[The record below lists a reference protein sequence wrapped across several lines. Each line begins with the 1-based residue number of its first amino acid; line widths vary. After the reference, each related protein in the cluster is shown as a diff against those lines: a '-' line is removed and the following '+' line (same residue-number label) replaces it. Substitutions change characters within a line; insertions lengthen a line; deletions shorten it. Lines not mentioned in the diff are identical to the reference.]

1 MYFKL
6 AFKNIKKSYKNY
18 VIYFLTLI
26 FGICIFYTF
35 NSIESQSVMMELN
48 EQKQSAFMMAE
59 QLIGYFSVFIA
70 FVLGFLIVYA
80 NNYLIKRRKKEF
92 GIYMTLGME
101 NGSLSK
107 MIFLETLFIGAISL
121 EIGVILGI
129 MLSQAL
135 SVLTAYMFQ
144 VDLTKFQFV
153 FSPLGFKRTVLCFSI
168 IYLVVLIFNFISVRK
183 IKLIDLLTASKRNE
197 KPTIKNLWVS
207 VILFLVSVGILG
219 IAYYKVI
226 HDGIAFASFNAL
238 GLPIL
243 LGCIGTFI
251 FFYSL
256 TGFFLKVIQGNKK
269 FYLIDLNMFVMKQ
282 ISSKINTTF
291 VSLSFICLMLFLAI
305 CTFSGGLGINR
316 AINADLKDLTK
327 FDVTFW
333 SNSGENI
340 ETLLK
345 EKNID
350 ISNIAKED
358 SNMVM
363 YDSGVKYSNFLS
375 KEGMT
380 AMKNYFPVANDNDI
394 LVIGENGYNNTLKL
408 LGKEPVNLKENKYL
422 AVGNIDE
429 MKKWV
434 NESLENGNIDQMKKL
449 VNKSSENGNI
459 DQMKKLVNKS
469 SENGKKINISGKT
482 LEPANKKYENIN
494 LYNFTMKG
502 DILIFVV
509 KDSLLEG
516 LKPVSSRFNMM
527 LKDNSNTKEEL
538 ESIRDQLVESQVYSI
553 TKKEIYDN
561 AAGLGATMAYLG
573 IYLGLI
579 FIITSAVVLAIQQL
593 TESTDNV
600 ERYRLLK
607 EIGVDQKMINKAIF
621 TQVGVYFMLPLSLA
635 IVHSIVGLK
644 ISSTI
649 VGVFGNASIMPN
661 IIITAIIFVI
671 IYGGYFLATYLGAK
685 KNINE
690 RS

>member
-59 QLIGYFSVFIA
+59 QLMGYFSVFIA

-121 EIGVILGI
+121 GIGVVLGI

-168 IYLVVLIFNFISVRK
+168 IYLVVLIFNFISVKK

-219 IAYYKVI
+219 TAYYKVI
-226 HDGIAFASFNAL
+226 HDGIAVASFNVL
-238 GLPIL
+238 GLPIV
-243 LGCIGTFI
+243 LGCVGTFI

-269 FYLIDLNMFVMKQ
+269 FYLRDLNMFVMKQ

-340 ETLLK
+340 EKLLK

-408 LGKEPVNLKENKYL
+408 LGKEPVNLKENQYL

-434 NESLENGNIDQMKKL
+434 NESL
-449 VNKSSENGNI
+449 
-459 DQMKKLVNKS
+459 
-469 SENGKKINISGKT
+469 ENGKKINISGKT

-538 ESIRDQLVESQVYSI
+538 EEVRDQLVESQVYSI

>member
-121 EIGVILGI
+121 GIGVVLGI
-129 MLSQAL
+129 MLSQGL

-269 FYLIDLNMFVMKQ
+269 FYLRDLNMFVMKQ

-340 ETLLK
+340 ENLLK

-363 YDSGVKYSNFLS
+363 YDSKIKYSSFLS

-408 LGKEPVNLKENKYL
+408 LGKEPVNLKENQYL

-434 NESLENGNIDQMKKL
+434 NESLENGNMDQMKEWA
-449 VNKSSENGNI
+449 NN
-459 DQMKKLVNKS
+459 S

-538 ESIRDQLVESQVYSI
+538 ENVRDQLVESQVYSI

>member
-59 QLIGYFSVFIA
+59 QLMGYFSVFIA

-121 EIGVILGI
+121 GIGVVLGI

-269 FYLIDLNMFVMKQ
+269 FYLRDLNMFVMKQ

-340 ETLLK
+340 ESLLK

-363 YDSGVKYSNFLS
+363 YDSEVKYSDFLS

-380 AMKNYFPVANDNDI
+380 AMKNYFPVANDNDT

-408 LGKEPVNLKENKYL
+408 LGKEPVNLKENQYL

-434 NESLENGNIDQMKKL
+434 NESLE
-449 VNKSSENGNI
+449 S
-459 DQMKKLVNKS
+459 
-469 SENGKKINISGKT
+469 GKKINISGKT

-502 DILIFVV
+502 DILILVV
-509 KDSLLEG
+509 KDFLLEG

-538 ESIRDQLVESQVYSI
+538 ENVRDKLVESQVYSI

-579 FIITSAVVLAIQQL
+579 FTITSAVVLAIQQL

-649 VGVFGNASIMPN
+649 VGVFGNASIIPN

>member
-121 EIGVILGI
+121 GIGVVLGI

-269 FYLIDLNMFVMKQ
+269 FYLRDLNMFVMKQ

-340 ETLLK
+340 EKLLK

-363 YDSGVKYSNFLS
+363 YDSEVKYSNFLS

-408 LGKEPVNLKENKYL
+408 LGKEPVNLKENQYL

-434 NESLENGNIDQMKKL
+434 NESL
-449 VNKSSENGNI
+449 ENGNI

>member
-59 QLIGYFSVFIA
+59 QLMGYFSVFIA

-107 MIFLETLFIGAISL
+107 MIFLETLLIGAISL
-121 EIGVILGI
+121 GIGLVLGI
-129 MLSQAL
+129 ILSQAL

-153 FSPLGFKRTVLCFSI
+153 FSPLGFKRTVLCFSV

-219 IAYYKVI
+219 TAYYKVI
-226 HDGIAFASFNAL
+226 HDGIAFASFNAI
-238 GLPIL
+238 GLPIV
-243 LGCIGTFI
+243 LGCVGTFI

-269 FYLIDLNMFVMKQ
+269 FYLRDLNMFVMKQ

-340 ETLLK
+340 EKLLK

-408 LGKEPVNLKENKYL
+408 LGKEPVNLKENQYL

-434 NESLENGNIDQMKKL
+434 NESL
-449 VNKSSENGNI
+449 
-459 DQMKKLVNKS
+459 
-469 SENGKKINISGKT
+469 ENGKKINISGKT

-538 ESIRDQLVESQVYSI
+538 ENVRDQLVESQVYSI

-635 IVHSIVGLK
+635 IVHAIVGLK
-644 ISSTI
+644 VSSFI

>member
-121 EIGVILGI
+121 GIGVVLGI

-219 IAYYKVI
+219 TAYYKVI

-269 FYLIDLNMFVMKQ
+269 FYLRDLNMFVMKQ

-340 ETLLK
+340 ESLLK

-363 YDSGVKYSNFLS
+363 YDSEVKYSDFLS

-380 AMKNYFPVANDNDI
+380 AMKNYFPVANDNDT

-408 LGKEPVNLKENKYL
+408 LGKEPVNLKENQYL

-434 NESLENGNIDQMKKL
+434 NESLE
-449 VNKSSENGNI
+449 S
-459 DQMKKLVNKS
+459 
-469 SENGKKINISGKT
+469 GKKINISGKT

-502 DILIFVV
+502 DILILVV
-509 KDSLLEG
+509 KDFLLEG

-538 ESIRDQLVESQVYSI
+538 ENVRDKLVESQVYSI

-579 FIITSAVVLAIQQL
+579 FTITSAVVLAIQQL

>member
-59 QLIGYFSVFIA
+59 QLMGYFSVFIA

-121 EIGVILGI
+121 GIGVVLGI

-219 IAYYKVI
+219 TAYYKVI
-226 HDGIAFASFNAL
+226 HDGIAVASFNVL
-238 GLPIL
+238 GLPIV

-269 FYLIDLNMFVMKQ
+269 FYLRDLNMFVMKQ

-340 ETLLK
+340 EKLLK

-408 LGKEPVNLKENKYL
+408 LGKEPVNLKENQYL

-434 NESLENGNIDQMKKL
+434 NESLENGNM
-449 VNKSSENGNI
+449 

-538 ESIRDQLVESQVYSI
+538 ENVRDQLVESQVYSI

>member
-80 NNYLIKRRKKEF
+80 NNYIIKRRKKEF

-121 EIGVILGI
+121 GIGVVLGI

-269 FYLIDLNMFVMKQ
+269 FYLRDLNMFVMKQ

-340 ETLLK
+340 ENLLK

-358 SNMVM
+358 SNMIM

-394 LVIGENGYNNTLKL
+394 LVIGEKGYNNTLKL
-408 LGKEPVNLKENKYL
+408 LGKEPVNLKENQYL

-434 NESLENGNIDQMKKL
+434 NESL
-449 VNKSSENGNI
+449 
-459 DQMKKLVNKS
+459 
-469 SENGKKINISGKT
+469 ENGKKINISGKT

-538 ESIRDQLVESQVYSI
+538 EEVRDQLVESQVYSI

>member
-121 EIGVILGI
+121 GIGVVLGI

-269 FYLIDLNMFVMKQ
+269 FYLRDLNMFVMKQ

-340 ETLLK
+340 EKLLK

-358 SNMVM
+358 SNMIM
-363 YDSGVKYSNFLS
+363 YDSKIKYSNFLS

-394 LVIGENGYNNTLKL
+394 LVIGEKGYNNTLKL
-408 LGKEPVNLKENKYL
+408 LGKEPVNLKENQYL

-434 NESLENGNIDQMKKL
+434 NESLENGNM
-449 VNKSSENGNI
+449 

-538 ESIRDQLVESQVYSI
+538 EEVRDQLVESQVYSI

>member
-121 EIGVILGI
+121 GIGVVLGI

-207 VILFLVSVGILG
+207 VILFLVSLGILG
-219 IAYYKVI
+219 TAYYKVI

-269 FYLIDLNMFVMKQ
+269 FYLRDLNMFVMKQ

-340 ETLLK
+340 EKLLK

-358 SNMVM
+358 SNMIM
-363 YDSGVKYSNFLS
+363 YDSKIKYSNFLS

-380 AMKNYFPVANDNDI
+380 SMKNYFPVANDNDI

-408 LGKEPVNLKENKYL
+408 LGKEPVNLKENQYL

-434 NESLENGNIDQMKKL
+434 NESLENGNM
-449 VNKSSENGNI
+449 

-538 ESIRDQLVESQVYSI
+538 EAIRDQLVESQVYSI

>member
-121 EIGVILGI
+121 GIGVVLGI

-144 VDLTKFQFV
+144 VDLTEFQFV

-168 IYLVVLIFNFISVRK
+168 IYLVVLIFNFISARK

-219 IAYYKVI
+219 TAYYKVI

-269 FYLIDLNMFVMKQ
+269 FYLRDLNMFVMKQ

-340 ETLLK
+340 ENLLN

-449 VNKSSENGNI
+449 VNKSSENG
-459 DQMKKLVNKS
+459 
-469 SENGKKINISGKT
+469 KKINISGKT

-502 DILIFVV
+502 DILILVV

>member
-59 QLIGYFSVFIA
+59 QLMGYFSVFIA

-121 EIGVILGI
+121 GIGLVLGI

-207 VILFLVSVGILG
+207 VILFLVSLGILG
-219 IAYYKVI
+219 TAYYKVI

-269 FYLIDLNMFVMKQ
+269 FYLRDLNMFVMKQ

-340 ETLLK
+340 ENLLK

-363 YDSGVKYSNFLS
+363 YDSKIKYSSFLS

-394 LVIGENGYNNTLKL
+394 LVIGEKGYNDTLKL
-408 LGKEPVNLKENKYL
+408 LGKEPVNLKENQYL

-434 NESLENGNIDQMKKL
+434 NESL
-449 VNKSSENGNI
+449 
-459 DQMKKLVNKS
+459 
-469 SENGKKINISGKT
+469 ENGKKINISGKT

-509 KDSLLEG
+509 NDSLLEG

-527 LKDNSNTKEEL
+527 LKDNSNKKEEL
-538 ESIRDQLVESQVYSI
+538 ENVRDQLVESQVYSI

-661 IIITAIIFVI
+661 VIITAIIFVI

-690 RS
+690 RA

>member
-121 EIGVILGI
+121 GIGVVLGI

-269 FYLIDLNMFVMKQ
+269 FYLRDLNMFVMKQ

-340 ETLLK
+340 ENLLK

-408 LGKEPVNLKENKYL
+408 LGKEPVNLKENQYL

-434 NESLENGNIDQMKKL
+434 NESLENGNM
-449 VNKSSENGNI
+449 

-469 SENGKKINISGKT
+469 SENGKKINISEKT

-538 ESIRDQLVESQVYSI
+538 EAIRDQLVESQVYSI

>member
-59 QLIGYFSVFIA
+59 QLMGYFSVFIA

-121 EIGVILGI
+121 GIGVVLGI

-269 FYLIDLNMFVMKQ
+269 FYLRDLNMFVMKQ

-340 ETLLK
+340 EKLLK

-358 SNMVM
+358 SNMIM
-363 YDSGVKYSNFLS
+363 YDSKIKYSNFLS

-408 LGKEPVNLKENKYL
+408 LGKEPVNLKENQYL

-434 NESLENGNIDQMKKL
+434 NESL
-449 VNKSSENGNI
+449 ENGNI

-538 ESIRDQLVESQVYSI
+538 EDVRDQLVESQVYSI

-593 TESTDNV
+593 TESTDNI

-607 EIGVDQKMINKAIF
+607 EIGVDKKMINKAIF

-685 KNINE
+685 KNIDE
-690 RS
+690 KKLY

>member
-48 EQKQSAFMMAE
+48 EQKQSAFIMAE
-59 QLIGYFSVFIA
+59 QLMGYFSVFIA

-121 EIGVILGI
+121 GIGLVLGI

-207 VILFLVSVGILG
+207 VILFLVSLGILG
-219 IAYYKVI
+219 TAYYKVI

-269 FYLIDLNMFVMKQ
+269 FYLRDLNMFVMKQ

-340 ETLLK
+340 ENLLK

-363 YDSGVKYSNFLS
+363 YDSKIKYSSFLS

-380 AMKNYFPVANDNDI
+380 AMKNYFPVVNDNDI
-394 LVIGENGYNNTLKL
+394 LVIGEKGYNNTLKL
-408 LGKEPVNLKENKYL
+408 LGKEPVNLKENQYL

-434 NESLENGNIDQMKKL
+434 NKSL
-449 VNKSSENGNI
+449 
-459 DQMKKLVNKS
+459 
-469 SENGKKINISGKT
+469 ENGKKINISGKT
-482 LEPANKKYENIN
+482 LEPENKKYENIN

-509 KDSLLEG
+509 NDSLLEG

-538 ESIRDQLVESQVYSI
+538 EEVRDQLVESQVYSI

-661 IIITAIIFVI
+661 VIITAIIFVI

-690 RS
+690 RA

>member
-121 EIGVILGI
+121 GIGVVLGI

-269 FYLIDLNMFVMKQ
+269 FYLRDLNMFVMKQ

-340 ETLLK
+340 ESLLK

-350 ISNIAKED
+350 ISNIAEED

-363 YDSGVKYSNFLS
+363 YDSKIKYSSFLS

-394 LVIGENGYNNTLKL
+394 LVIGENGYNDTLKL
-408 LGKEPVNLKENKYL
+408 LGKEPVNLKENQYL

-434 NESLENGNIDQMKKL
+434 NESLENGNID
-449 VNKSSENGNI
+449 E
-459 DQMKKLVNKS
+459 MKKLVNKS
-469 SENGKKINISGKT
+469 SENGKNINISGKT

-538 ESIRDQLVESQVYSI
+538 ENVRDQLVESQVYSI

>member
-59 QLIGYFSVFIA
+59 QLMGYFSVFIA

-121 EIGVILGI
+121 GIGLVLGI

-207 VILFLVSVGILG
+207 VILFLVSLGILG
-219 IAYYKVI
+219 TAYYKVI
-226 HDGIAFASFNAL
+226 YDGIAFASFNAL

-269 FYLIDLNMFVMKQ
+269 FYLRDLNMFVMKQ

-340 ETLLK
+340 ENLLK

-363 YDSGVKYSNFLS
+363 YDSGVKYSNLLS
-375 KEGMT
+375 KEGIT
-380 AMKNYFPVANDNDI
+380 DMKNYFPVANDNDI
-394 LVIGENGYNNTLKL
+394 LVIGEKGYNNTLKL
-408 LGKEPVNLKENKYL
+408 LGKEPVNLKENQYL

-434 NESLENGNIDQMKKL
+434 NESLENG
-449 VNKSSENGNI
+449 
-459 DQMKKLVNKS
+459 
-469 SENGKKINISGKT
+469 KKINISGKT
-482 LEPANKKYENIN
+482 LEPENKKYENIN

-538 ESIRDQLVESQVYSI
+538 ENVRDQLVESQVYSI

-661 IIITAIIFVI
+661 VIITAIIFVI

-690 RS
+690 RA

>member
-121 EIGVILGI
+121 GIGVILGI
-129 MLSQAL
+129 ILSQAL

-269 FYLIDLNMFVMKQ
+269 FYLRDLNMFVMKQ

-340 ETLLK
+340 ENLLK

-358 SNMVM
+358 SNMIM

-408 LGKEPVNLKENKYL
+408 LGKEPVNLKENQYL

-434 NESLENGNIDQMKKL
+434 NESLE
-449 VNKSSENGNI
+449 S
-459 DQMKKLVNKS
+459 
-469 SENGKKINISGKT
+469 GKKINISGKT
-482 LEPANKKYENIN
+482 LESTNKKYENIN

-509 KDSLLEG
+509 KDFLLEG

-538 ESIRDQLVESQVYSI
+538 ENVRDQLVESQVYSI

>member
-121 EIGVILGI
+121 GIGVILGI
-129 MLSQAL
+129 ILSQAL

-269 FYLIDLNMFVMKQ
+269 FYLRDLNMFVMKQ

-340 ETLLK
+340 ETLLN

-363 YDSGVKYSNFLS
+363 YDSKIKYSSFLS
-375 KEGMT
+375 KDGMT
-380 AMKNYFPVANDNDI
+380 AMKNYFPVANDNDT

-408 LGKEPVNLKENKYL
+408 LGKEPVNLKENQYL

-434 NESLENGNIDQMKKL
+434 NESLE
-449 VNKSSENGNI
+449 S
-459 DQMKKLVNKS
+459 
-469 SENGKKINISGKT
+469 GKKINISEKI

-509 KDSLLEG
+509 KDFLLEG

-538 ESIRDQLVESQVYSI
+538 DNVRDQLVESQVYSI

>member
-121 EIGVILGI
+121 GIGVVLGI

-269 FYLIDLNMFVMKQ
+269 FYLRDLNMFVMKQ

-340 ETLLK
+340 ESLLK

-363 YDSGVKYSNFLS
+363 YDSEVKYSDFLS

-394 LVIGENGYNNTLKL
+394 LVIGENGYNDTLKL
-408 LGKEPVNLKENKYL
+408 LGKEPVNLKENQYL

-434 NESLENGNIDQMKKL
+434 NESLENG
-449 VNKSSENGNI
+449 
-459 DQMKKLVNKS
+459 
-469 SENGKKINISGKT
+469 KKINISGKT
-482 LEPANKKYENIN
+482 LEPENKKYENIN

-538 ESIRDQLVESQVYSI
+538 EEVRDQLVESQVYSI

>member
-121 EIGVILGI
+121 GIGVILGI
-129 MLSQAL
+129 ILSQAL

-269 FYLIDLNMFVMKQ
+269 FYLRDLNMFVMKQ

-340 ETLLK
+340 ETLLN

-363 YDSGVKYSNFLS
+363 YDSEVKYSDFLS

-380 AMKNYFPVANDNDI
+380 AMKNYFPVDNDNDT

-408 LGKEPVNLKENKYL
+408 LGKEPVNLKENQYL

-434 NESLENGNIDQMKKL
+434 NESLENG
-449 VNKSSENGNI
+449 
-459 DQMKKLVNKS
+459 
-469 SENGKKINISGKT
+469 KKINISGKT
-482 LEPANKKYENIN
+482 LEPENKKYENIN

-527 LKDNSNTKEEL
+527 LKDNSNSKEEL
-538 ESIRDQLVESQVYSI
+538 ENVRDQLVESQVYSI

-685 KNINE
+685 KNIHE

>member
-121 EIGVILGI
+121 GIGVVLGI

-269 FYLIDLNMFVMKQ
+269 FYLRDLNMFVMKQ

-340 ETLLK
+340 ENLLK

-363 YDSGVKYSNFLS
+363 YDSEVKYSNFLS

-408 LGKEPVNLKENKYL
+408 LGKEPVNLKENQYL

-434 NESLENGNIDQMKKL
+434 NESL
-449 VNKSSENGNI
+449 ENGNI

-538 ESIRDQLVESQVYSI
+538 ENVRDQLVESQVYSI

>member
-26 FGICIFYTF
+26 FGVCIFYTF
-35 NSIESQSVMMELN
+35 NSIESQSIMMELN
-48 EQKQSAFMMAE
+48 EQKQSAFKMAE
-59 QLIGYFSVFIA
+59 QLMGYFSVFIA

-101 NGSLSK
+101 NGTLSK

-121 EIGVILGI
+121 GVGLLLGI

-153 FSPLGFKRTVLCFSI
+153 FSPLGFRRTVLCFSI
-168 IYLVVLIFNFISVRK
+168 IYLVVLIFNFISIRK

-207 VILFLVSVGILG
+207 VILFLVSIGMLG

-226 HDGIAFASFNAL
+226 HDGIAFASFNIL
-238 GLPIL
+238 GLPIV
-243 LGCIGTFI
+243 LGCIGTFL

-256 TGFFLKVIQGNKK
+256 TGFFLKVIKGNKK
-269 FYLIDLNMFVMKQ
+269 FYLKDLNMFVMKQ

-291 VSLSFICLMLFLAI
+291 ISLSFICLMLFLAI

-316 AINADLKDLTK
+316 AINADLKSLTK
-327 FDVTFW
+327 FDVTCW

-340 ETLLK
+340 ENLLK

-350 ISNIAKED
+350 ISTVEKED
-358 SNMVM
+358 SNMIM

-375 KEGMT
+375 KRGMI
-380 AMKNYFPVANDNDI
+380 AMNNYFPVANDKEI
-394 LVIGENGYNNTLKL
+394 LVIGEKGYNDTLKM
-408 LGKEPVNLKENKYL
+408 LGKETVKLKENQYL
-422 AVGNIDE
+422 AVGNINE
-429 MKKWV
+429 MAKWANNV
-434 NESLENGNIDQMKKL
+434 LE
-449 VNKSSENGNI
+449 E
-459 DQMKKLVNKS
+459 
-469 SENGKKINISGKT
+469 GKKIDISGKT
-482 LEPANKKYENIN
+482 LEPANKKYEDVT
-494 LYNFTMKG
+494 LYNFTMKN

-509 KDSLLEG
+509 KDSLLKG
-516 LKPVSSRFNMM
+516 LNPISSRFNIM
-527 LKDNSNTKEEL
+527 LKDSSNTKEKL
-538 ESIRDQLVESQVYSI
+538 EQIRDQLVENQVYSI
-553 TKKEIYDN
+553 TKEEIYDN

-579 FIITSAVVLAIQQL
+579 FIITSAVILAIQQL

-621 TQVGVYFMLPLSLA
+621 TQVGVYFTLPLSLA

-649 VGVFGNASIMPN
+649 VSIFGNASIMPN
-661 IIITAIIFVI
+661 IIITAIVFVI

-690 RS
+690 KS

>member
-121 EIGVILGI
+121 GIGVVLGI

-269 FYLIDLNMFVMKQ
+269 FYLRDLNMFVMKQ

-340 ETLLK
+340 EKLLK

-358 SNMVM
+358 SNMIM
-363 YDSGVKYSNFLS
+363 YGSGVKYSNFLS

-394 LVIGENGYNNTLKL
+394 LVIGEKGYNNTLKL
-408 LGKEPVNLKENKYL
+408 LGKEPVNLKENQYL

-434 NESLENGNIDQMKKL
+434 NESLENGNMDQMKKW
-449 VNKSSENGNI
+449 
-459 DQMKKLVNKS
+459 VNKS

-516 LKPVSSRFNMM
+516 LKAVSSRFNMM

>member
-59 QLIGYFSVFIA
+59 QLMGYFSVFIA

-121 EIGVILGI
+121 GIGLVLGI

-144 VDLTKFQFV
+144 VDLTKFKFV

-207 VILFLVSVGILG
+207 VILFLVSLGILG
-219 IAYYKVI
+219 TAYYKVI

-269 FYLIDLNMFVMKQ
+269 FYLRDLNMFVMKQ

-316 AINADLKDLTK
+316 AINADLKDLSK

-340 ETLLK
+340 ENLLK
-345 EKNID
+345 KKNID
-350 ISNIAKED
+350 ISNIAKEE
-358 SNMVM
+358 SNIVM
-363 YDSGVKYSNFLS
+363 YDSKIKYSSFLS

-408 LGKEPVNLKENKYL
+408 LEKEPVNLKENQYL

-434 NESLENGNIDQMKKL
+434 NESLENG
-449 VNKSSENGNI
+449 
-459 DQMKKLVNKS
+459 
-469 SENGKKINISGKT
+469 KKINISGKT
-482 LEPANKKYENIN
+482 LEPENKKYENIN

-538 ESIRDQLVESQVYSI
+538 EEVRDQLVESQVYSI

-607 EIGVDQKMINKAIF
+607 EIGVDQKIINKAIF

-661 IIITAIIFVI
+661 VIITAIIFVI

-690 RS
+690 RA

>member
-121 EIGVILGI
+121 GIGVILGI

-144 VDLTKFQFV
+144 VDLTEFQFV

-197 KPTIKNLWVS
+197 KPTIKNLWIS

-269 FYLIDLNMFVMKQ
+269 FYLRDLNMFVMKQ

-340 ETLLK
+340 ENLLK

-363 YDSGVKYSNFLS
+363 YDSKIKYSNFLS

-394 LVIGENGYNNTLKL
+394 LVIGEKGYNNTLKL
-408 LGKEPVNLKENKYL
+408 LGKEPVNLKENQYL

-434 NESLENGNIDQMKKL
+434 NESLENGNM
-449 VNKSSENGNI
+449 

-502 DILIFVV
+502 DILILVV

>member
-59 QLIGYFSVFIA
+59 QLMGYFSVFIA

-121 EIGVILGI
+121 GIGLVLGI

-219 IAYYKVI
+219 TAYYKVI

-269 FYLIDLNMFVMKQ
+269 FYLRDLNMFVMKQ

-340 ETLLK
+340 ENLLK

-363 YDSGVKYSNFLS
+363 YDSKIKYSNFLL

-408 LGKEPVNLKENKYL
+408 LGKEPVNLKENQYL

-434 NESLENGNIDQMKKL
+434 NESLENG
-449 VNKSSENGNI
+449 
-459 DQMKKLVNKS
+459 
-469 SENGKKINISGKT
+469 KKINISGKT
-482 LEPANKKYENIN
+482 LEPANKKYESIN

-509 KDSLLEG
+509 NDSLLEG

-538 ESIRDQLVESQVYSI
+538 ENVRDQLVESQVYSI

-661 IIITAIIFVI
+661 VIITAIIFVI

>member
-121 EIGVILGI
+121 GIGVVLGI

-269 FYLIDLNMFVMKQ
+269 FYLRDLNMFVMKQ

-340 ETLLK
+340 ENLLK

-408 LGKEPVNLKENKYL
+408 LGKEPVNLKENQYL

-434 NESLENGNIDQMKKL
+434 NESLENGNM
-449 VNKSSENGNI
+449 

-538 ESIRDQLVESQVYSI
+538 ENVRDQLVESQVYSI

-685 KNINE
+685 KNINK

>member
-121 EIGVILGI
+121 GIGVVLGI

-269 FYLIDLNMFVMKQ
+269 FYLRDLNMFVMKQ

-340 ETLLK
+340 ENLLK

-408 LGKEPVNLKENKYL
+408 LGKEPVNLKENQYL

-434 NESLENGNIDQMKKL
+434 NESLENGNM
-449 VNKSSENGNI
+449 

-516 LKPVSSRFNMM
+516 LKPVSSRFNIM

-538 ESIRDQLVESQVYSI
+538 ENVRDQLVESQVYSI

>member
-121 EIGVILGI
+121 GIGVVLGI

-197 KPTIKNLWVS
+197 KPTIKNLWIS

-269 FYLIDLNMFVMKQ
+269 FYLRDLNMFVMKQ

-340 ETLLK
+340 ESLLK

-350 ISNIAKED
+350 TSNIAEED

-363 YDSGVKYSNFLS
+363 YDSKIKYSSFLS
-375 KEGMT
+375 KDGMT
-380 AMKNYFPVANDNDI
+380 AMKNYFPVANDNDT

-408 LGKEPVNLKENKYL
+408 LGKEPVNLKENQYL

-449 VNKSSENGNI
+449 VNKSSEN
-459 DQMKKLVNKS
+459 
-469 SENGKKINISGKT
+469 EKKINISGKT

-538 ESIRDQLVESQVYSI
+538 DNVRDQLVESQVYSI

>member
-59 QLIGYFSVFIA
+59 QLMGYFSVFIA

-107 MIFLETLFIGAISL
+107 MIFLETLLIGAISL
-121 EIGVILGI
+121 GIGVVLGI

-269 FYLIDLNMFVMKQ
+269 FYLRDLNMFVMKQ

-340 ETLLK
+340 EKLLK

-408 LGKEPVNLKENKYL
+408 LGKEPVNLKENQYL

-434 NESLENGNIDQMKKL
+434 NESLENGNIDR
-449 VNKSSENGNI
+449 
-459 DQMKKLVNKS
+459 MKKLVNKS

-538 ESIRDQLVESQVYSI
+538 EEVRDQLVESQVYSV

-644 ISSTI
+644 VSSFI

>member
-121 EIGVILGI
+121 GIGVVLGI

-269 FYLIDLNMFVMKQ
+269 FYLRDLNMFVMKQ

-340 ETLLK
+340 EKLLK

-363 YDSGVKYSNFLS
+363 YDSKIKYSSFLS

-408 LGKEPVNLKENKYL
+408 LGKEPVNLKENQYL

-434 NESLENGNIDQMKKL
+434 NESLE
-449 VNKSSENGNI
+449 SGNI

-538 ESIRDQLVESQVYSI
+538 ESIREQLVESQVYSI

>member
-121 EIGVILGI
+121 GIGVVLGI

-219 IAYYKVI
+219 TAYYKVI
-226 HDGIAFASFNAL
+226 HDGIAVASFNAL

-243 LGCIGTFI
+243 LGCVGTFI

-269 FYLIDLNMFVMKQ
+269 FYLRDLNMFVMKQ

-340 ETLLK
+340 EKLLK

-408 LGKEPVNLKENKYL
+408 LGKEPVNLKENQYL

-434 NESLENGNIDQMKKL
+434 NESLE
-449 VNKSSENGNI
+449 S
-459 DQMKKLVNKS
+459 
-469 SENGKKINISGKT
+469 GKKINISGKT
-482 LEPANKKYENIN
+482 LEPANKKYEDIN

-538 ESIRDQLVESQVYSI
+538 EELRDQLVESQVYSI

-644 ISSTI
+644 VSSFI

>member
-59 QLIGYFSVFIA
+59 QLMGYFSVFIA

-121 EIGVILGI
+121 GIGVILGI
-129 MLSQAL
+129 ILSQAL

-269 FYLIDLNMFVMKQ
+269 FYLRDLNMFVMKQ

-340 ETLLK
+340 ETLLN

-363 YDSGVKYSNFLS
+363 YDSEVKYSDFLS

-380 AMKNYFPVANDNDI
+380 AMKNYFPVDNDNDT

-408 LGKEPVNLKENKYL
+408 LGKEPVNLKENQYL

-434 NESLENGNIDQMKKL
+434 NESLENG
-449 VNKSSENGNI
+449 
-459 DQMKKLVNKS
+459 
-469 SENGKKINISGKT
+469 KKINISGKT
-482 LEPANKKYENIN
+482 LEPENKKYENIN

-538 ESIRDQLVESQVYSI
+538 ENVRDQLVESQVYSI

>member
-121 EIGVILGI
+121 GIGVVLGI

-207 VILFLVSVGILG
+207 VILFLVSVGILVT
-219 IAYYKVI
+219 AYYKVI

-269 FYLIDLNMFVMKQ
+269 FYLRDLNMFVMKQ

-340 ETLLK
+340 ENLLN

-394 LVIGENGYNNTLKL
+394 LVIGEKGYNNTLKL
-408 LGKEPVNLKENKYL
+408 LWKEPVNLKENQYL

-434 NESLENGNIDQMKKL
+434 NESL
-449 VNKSSENGNI
+449 ENGNI

-538 ESIRDQLVESQVYSI
+538 ENVRDQLVESQVYSI

>member
-59 QLIGYFSVFIA
+59 QLMGYFSVFIA

-121 EIGVILGI
+121 GIGLVLGI

-219 IAYYKVI
+219 TAYYKVI

-269 FYLIDLNMFVMKQ
+269 FYLRDLNMFVMKQ

-340 ETLLK
+340 ENLLK

-375 KEGMT
+375 KEGIT
-380 AMKNYFPVANDNDI
+380 TMKNYFPVANDNDI
-394 LVIGENGYNNTLKL
+394 LVIGEKGYNNTLKL
-408 LGKEPVNLKENKYL
+408 LGKEPVNLKENQYL

-434 NESLENGNIDQMKKL
+434 NESLENG
-449 VNKSSENGNI
+449 
-459 DQMKKLVNKS
+459 
-469 SENGKKINISGKT
+469 KKINISGKT
-482 LEPANKKYENIN
+482 LEPENKKYENIN

-509 KDSLLEG
+509 KDSLIEG

-538 ESIRDQLVESQVYSI
+538 ENVRDQLVESQVYSI

-661 IIITAIIFVI
+661 VIITAIIFVI

-690 RS
+690 RA

>member
-59 QLIGYFSVFIA
+59 QLIGYISVFIA

-121 EIGVILGI
+121 GIGVVLGI

-269 FYLIDLNMFVMKQ
+269 FYLRDLNMFVMKQ

-340 ETLLK
+340 ESLLK

-408 LGKEPVNLKENKYL
+408 LGKEHVNLKENQYL

-434 NESLENGNIDQMKKL
+434 NESLE
-449 VNKSSENGNI
+449 SGNI

-538 ESIRDQLVESQVYSI
+538 ESIREQLVESQVYSI

-649 VGVFGNASIMPN
+649 VGVFGNASIIPN

>member
-121 EIGVILGI
+121 GIGVVLGI

-153 FSPLGFKRTVLCFSI
+153 FSTLGFKRTVLCFSI

-269 FYLIDLNMFVMKQ
+269 FYLRDLNMFVMKQ

-340 ETLLK
+340 ENLLK

-358 SNMVM
+358 SNLVM
-363 YDSGVKYSNFLS
+363 YDSKIKYSNFLS

-408 LGKEPVNLKENKYL
+408 LGKEPVNLKENQYL

-434 NESLENGNIDQMKKL
+434 NESLENGNM
-449 VNKSSENGNI
+449 

-469 SENGKKINISGKT
+469 SENGKKINISEKT

-516 LKPVSSRFNMM
+516 LKPVSSRFNIM

-661 IIITAIIFVI
+661 IIITVIIFVI

-690 RS
+690 RA

>member
-121 EIGVILGI
+121 GIGVVLGI

-219 IAYYKVI
+219 TAYYKVI

-269 FYLIDLNMFVMKQ
+269 FYLRDLNMFVMKQ

-291 VSLSFICLMLFLAI
+291 VSLSFICLILFLAI

-340 ETLLK
+340 ESLLK

-363 YDSGVKYSNFLS
+363 YDSEVKYSDFLS

-380 AMKNYFPVANDNDI
+380 AMKNYFPVANDNDT

-408 LGKEPVNLKENKYL
+408 LGKEPVNLKENQYL

-434 NESLENGNIDQMKKL
+434 NESLE
-449 VNKSSENGNI
+449 S
-459 DQMKKLVNKS
+459 
-469 SENGKKINISGKT
+469 GKKINISGKT

-502 DILIFVV
+502 DILILVV
-509 KDSLLEG
+509 KDFLLEG

-538 ESIRDQLVESQVYSI
+538 ENVRDKLVESQVYSI

-579 FIITSAVVLAIQQL
+579 FTITSAVVLAIQQL

-649 VGVFGNASIMPN
+649 VGVFGNASIIPN

>member
-121 EIGVILGI
+121 GIGVVLGI

-269 FYLIDLNMFVMKQ
+269 FYLRDLNMFVMKQ

-340 ETLLK
+340 ENLLK

-394 LVIGENGYNNTLKL
+394 LVIGEKGYNNTLKL
-408 LGKEPVNLKENKYL
+408 LGKEPVNLKENQYL

-434 NESLENGNIDQMKKL
+434 NESLENG
-449 VNKSSENGNI
+449 
-459 DQMKKLVNKS
+459 
-469 SENGKKINISGKT
+469 KKINISGKI
-482 LEPANKKYENIN
+482 LEPENKKYENIN

-538 ESIRDQLVESQVYSI
+538 ENVRDQLVESQVYSI